1 MFIIEVLRFIP
12 AILAGIHMITK
23 ARALQGL
30 PHPRVY
36 NPFEIW
42 EYVRLTREKNGRI
55 GTAFWVFI
63 GSLAAAVLIS
73 FLE

>member
-1 MFIIEVLRFIP
+1 MFIIEVILFIP

-23 ARALQGL
+23 SRALQGL
-30 PHPRVY
+30 PHSRVY
-36 NPFEIW
+36 NPLEIW

-55 GTAFWVFI
+55 GAAFWVFVS
-63 GSLAAAVLIS
+63 SLAAAVLIS